1 MLVVKHCKLVKLL
14 LLLITKLVTAERPD
28 TSNVVK
34 RVESPIKVDK
44 LGVDRIFNVD
54 NRLQP
59 DTLSEERL
67 VELQLTFDN
76 RVLLFKPKF
85 VKAAL

>member
-1 MLVVKHCKLVKLL
+1 VLRFPLL
-14 LLLITKLVTAERPD
+14 FTTRLVTAVRFD
-28 TSNVVK
+28 KVNVVK

-54 NRLQP
+54 NRLDP
-59 DTLSEERL
+59 DTLSDDRL
-67 VELQLTFDN
+67 VELQLIRDN
-76 RVLLFKPKF
+76 IVLLFKPKF